1 MEKLMSFRQSM
12 SQLRPAHTQKVDL
25 VEKVQILL
33 TEAKSTASTLFEGVI
48 ADCANLSGKSQK
60 VFKNQ
65 ILKQPYVSEFLPLAD
80 SMSGSAGKTA
90 FATKGKTDEE
100 KLDILWKFSQV
111 CKKTLGGKRVDAGAG
126 QSKKKVSDPWVEMS
140 EKRGGVDTS
149 KADIMVGSF
158 QTSVKGPSALLM
170 SGEKKEA
177 KATVLSA
184 LETTNANDEVRKL
197 LIKQVDKFAS
207 STRTIGAEVN
217 ATALKK
223 MSVGAAKKAGNEDAK
238 EIVDKQEETK
248 KEIVATFNK
257 AFKSKEIA
265 DAFCREAMTGWE
277 KFGGKSFPDSA
288 GGDSA
293 GEATHML
300 IWDYRM
306 DRMRWTK
313 IDSKLISETASKMKM
328 DTTLKSSSYK
338 AGGDKAGYSFWQALK
353 FETKTYLDAEGNVVA
368 KTTEEIEHN
377 RQMLSEGVINEGK
390 FKDTLKAIYT
400 KAKEKLVGIFKLLV
414 EKIKQIVDMA
424 KEILKEGID
433 KILNY
438 FELDVD
444 VKVKTRVSF
453 KV

>member
-1 MEKLMSFRQSM
+1 MSLIGYVRQV
-12 SQLRPAHTQKVDL
+12 RPIQESHVNHLD
-25 VEKVQILL
+25 KVQNLF
-33 TEAKSTASTLFEGVI
+33 EAKSTASTLFEGVI
-48 ADCANLSGKSQK
+48 ADCANASTNK
-60 VFKNQ
+60 VKFKKE
-65 ILKQPYVSEFLPLAD
+65 ILNQPYVSQFLPLAD
-80 SMSGSAGKTA
+80 KMSGAAGKTA

-100 KLDILWKFSQV
+100 KLDILWKFSQA
-111 CKKTLGGKRVDAGAG
+111 CKKALRGNSVDAGAG

-158 QTSVKGPSALLM
+158 QTSVKGPAALLM

-197 LIKQVDKFAS
+197 LTEQVDKFAS

-217 ATALKK
+217 TTVLKK
-223 MSVGAAKKAGNEDAK
+223 MSVDDAKKSGNEDAK
-238 EIVDKQEETK
+238 EIVDKQEQTK
-248 KEIVATFNK
+248 KEIIDTFNK
-257 AFKSKEIA
+257 AFKSKEVS
-265 DAFCREAMTGWE
+265 DAFCREAMTGYE
-277 KFGGKSFPDSA
+277 KFGGKAFPKRG

-328 DTTLKSSSYK
+328 DTTLKSASYK
-338 AGGDKAGYSFWQALK
+338 VGGDKAGYSFWQALK
-353 FETKTYLDAEGNVVA
+353 FEVKTFLDAEGNIVA
-368 KTTEEIEHN
+368 ESTEKIQQN
-377 RQMLSEGVINEGK
+377 RQMLSEGVIDEGK

-400 KAKEKLVGIFKLLV
+400 KAKEKLVGFFKLLV
-414 EKIKQIVDMA
+414 EKIKQIVAMA

-433 KILNY
+433 KILNF

-444 VKVKTRVSF
+444 VKVKTKVSF

>member
-1 MEKLMSFRQSM
+1 MSLQPYVRQLNPRNESYT
-12 SQLRPAHTQKVDL
+12 PPVD
-25 VEKVQILL
+25 KVQKLYI

-48 ADCANLSGKSQK
+48 ANCANLSGKRRK
-60 VFKNQ
+60 DFNEE
-65 ILKQPYVSEFLPLAD
+65 ILKQPYVSQFLPLAD
-80 SMSGSAGKTA
+80 SMTGSAGKTA
-90 FATKGKTDEE
+90 FATKGKTDKE

-111 CKKTLGGKRVDAGAG
+111 CKTALKNNKVDAGAG
-126 QSKKKVSDPWVEMS
+126 QSQKRVSEPWIEMS

-158 QTSVKGPSALLM
+158 QTSVKGPAALLM

-177 KATVLSA
+177 KATVISA
-184 LETTNANDEVRKL
+184 LQTTKVNDKVKTA
-197 LIKQVDKFAS
+197 LISQVDKFAQ
-207 STRTIGAEVN
+207 STRTIGAEVTG
-217 ATALKK
+217 TALKK
-223 MSVGAAKKAGNEDAK
+223 MSVDDAKESGNEDAK
-238 EIVDKQEETK
+238 EIVDKQEQTK
-248 KEIVATFNK
+248 KEIVASFNK
-257 AFKSKEIA
+257 AFKSKEVS

-277 KFGGKSFPDSA
+277 KFGGKAFPDRGA
-288 GGDSA
+288 GDSSA
-293 GEATHML
+293 EATHML

-328 DTTLKSSSYK
+328 DTTLKSASYK
-338 AGGDKAGYSFWQALK
+338 VGGDKAGYSFWQALK
-353 FETKTYLDAEGNVVA
+353 FEVKTYLDAEGNVVE

-377 RQMLSEGVINEGK
+377 RQMLSEGVINEFK
-390 FKDTLKAIYT
+390 FKDTLKKIYT
-400 KAKEKLVGIFKLLV
+400 KAKEKLVGLFKLLV
-414 EKIKQIVDMA
+414 EKIKKIVDMA

-444 VKVKTRVSF
+444 VKVKTLVSF

>member
-1 MEKLMSFRQSM
+1 MSLQKYVRQVKPRNESYT
-12 SQLRPAHTQKVDL
+12 PPVD
-25 VEKVQILL
+25 KVQSYL

-48 ADCANLSGKSQK
+48 ADCANLSLLNQKSFNEK
-60 VFKNQ
+60 
-65 ILKQPYVSEFLPLAD
+65 ILKQPYVSQFLPLAD
-80 SMSGSAGKTA
+80 KMSGKAGKTA
-90 FATKGKTDEE
+90 FATKDKTDEE

-111 CKKTLGGKRVDAGAG
+111 CKKSLGSNRVDAGAG
-126 QSKKKVSDPWVEMS
+126 QSKKKVSDPWLEMS
-140 EKRGGVDTS
+140 KKRGGVDTS

-158 QTSVKGPSALLM
+158 QTSVKGPVALLM

-177 KATVLSA
+177 KATVISA
-184 LETTNANDEVRKL
+184 LQTTKANDEVRKM
-197 LIKQVDKFAS
+197 LIGQVDNFAE
-207 STRTIGAEVN
+207 STRTIGAKVTG
-217 ATALKK
+217 TALKK
-223 MSVGAAKKAGNEDAK
+223 MSVNDAKKSGNEDAK
-238 EIVDKQEETK
+238 EIVDKQNQTK
-248 KEIVATFNK
+248 QEIVAAFNT
-257 AFKSKEIA
+257 AFKSKEVA

-277 KFGGKSFPDSA
+277 KFSGKAFPDRGA
-288 GGDSA
+288 GDSS

-328 DTTLKSSSYK
+328 DTTLKSASYK

-353 FETKTYLDAEGNVVA
+353 FEVKTYLDAEGNVVA
-368 KTTEEIEHN
+368 EATEKIQQN
-377 RQMLSEGVINEGK
+377 RQMLSEGVINEFK
-390 FKDTLKAIYT
+390 FIDTLKKIYT
-400 KAKEKLVGIFKLLV
+400 KAKEKLVGVFKFLI

>member
-1 MEKLMSFRQSM
+1 MEKLMALQKYVR
-12 SQLRPAHTQKVDL
+12 QLRPIQEKYVDH
-25 VEKVQILL
+25 VEQVQSLL

-48 ADCANLSGKSQK
+48 ADCANASTNK
-60 VFKNQ
+60 VKFKKE
-65 ILKQPYVSEFLPLAD
+65 ILNQPYVSQFLPLAD
-80 SMSGSAGKTA
+80 KMSGSAGKTA

-100 KLDILWKFSQV
+100 KLDILWKFSQS
-111 CKKTLGGKRVDAGAG
+111 CKKALRGNSVDAGAG
-126 QSKKKVSDPWVEMS
+126 QSKKKVSDPWIEMS

-197 LIKQVDKFAS
+197 LTEQVDKFAS

-217 ATALKK
+217 TTNLKK
-223 MSVGAAKKAGNEDAK
+223 MSVDDAKKSGNEDAK
-238 EIVDKQEETK
+238 EIVDKQEQTK
-248 KEIVATFNK
+248 KEIIATFNK
-257 AFKSKEIA
+257 AFKSKEVS
-265 DAFCREAMTGWE
+265 DAFCREAMTGYE
-277 KFGGKSFPDSA
+277 KFGGKAFPKRG

-313 IDSKLISETASKMKM
+313 IDSKLISETATKMKM
-328 DTTLKSSSYK
+328 DTTLKSGSYDVK
-338 AGGDKAGYSFWQALK
+338 GDKAGYSFWQTLK
-353 FETKTYLDAEGNVVA
+353 FATKTYLDAEGNVVA
-368 KTTEEIEHN
+368 KATEEIQQN
-377 RQMLSEGVINEGK
+377 RQMLSEGVINEFK
-390 FKDTLKAIYT
+390 FKDTLKKIYT
-400 KAKEKLVGIFKLLV
+400 KAKEKLVGIFKLLI
-414 EKIKQIVDMA
+414 EKIKQIVARA

-433 KILNY
+433 KVLNY

-444 VKVKTRVSF
+444 VKVTTKVSF

>member
-1 MEKLMSFRQSM
+1 MSLIGYVRQV
-12 SQLRPAHTQKVDL
+12 RPIQESHVNHLD
-25 VEKVQILL
+25 KVQNLF
-33 TEAKSTASTLFEGVI
+33 EAKSTASTLFEGVI
-48 ADCANLSGKSQK
+48 ADCANASTNK
-60 VFKNQ
+60 VKFKKE
-65 ILKQPYVSEFLPLAD
+65 ILNQPYVSQFLPLAD
-80 SMSGSAGKTA
+80 KMSGAAGKTA

-100 KLDILWKFSQV
+100 KLDILWKFSQA
-111 CKKTLGGKRVDAGAG
+111 CKKALRGNSVDAGAG

-158 QTSVKGPSALLM
+158 QTSVKGPAALLM

-184 LETTNANDEVRKL
+184 LETTKANNEVRKL
-197 LIKQVDKFAS
+197 LTEQVDKFAS

-217 ATALKK
+217 TTVLKK
-223 MSVGAAKKAGNEDAK
+223 MSVDDAKKSGNEDAK
-238 EIVDKQEETK
+238 EIVDKQEQTK
-248 KEIVATFNK
+248 KEIIDTFNK
-257 AFKSKEIA
+257 AFKSKEVS
-265 DAFCREAMTGWE
+265 DAFCREAMTGYE
-277 KFGGKSFPDSA
+277 KFGGKAFPKRG

-328 DTTLKSSSYK
+328 DTTLKSASYK
-338 AGGDKAGYSFWQALK
+338 VGGDKAGYSFWQALK
-353 FETKTYLDAEGNVVA
+353 FEVKTFLDAEGNIVA
-368 KTTEEIEHN
+368 ESTEKIQQN
-377 RQMLSEGVINEGK
+377 RQMLSEGVIDEGK

-400 KAKEKLVGIFKLLV
+400 KAKEKLVGFFKLLV
-414 EKIKQIVDMA
+414 EKIKQIVAMA

-433 KILNY
+433 KILNF

-444 VKVKTRVSF
+444 VKVKTKVSF

>member
-1 MEKLMSFRQSM
+1 MSNLNHYVR
-12 SQLRPAHTQKVDL
+12 QLRPRTESYTPHVD
-25 VEKVQILL
+25 KVQSILS
-33 TEAKSTASTLFEGVI
+33 EAKSTASTLFEGVI
-48 ADCANLSGKSQK
+48 ADCANLSGETRNNFNKK
-60 VFKNQ
+60 
-65 ILKQPYVSEFLPLAD
+65 ILKQPYVSQFLPLAD
-80 SMSGSAGKTA
+80 KMSGAAGKTA

-100 KLDILWKFSQV
+100 KLDILWKFSQT
-111 CKKTLGGKRVDAGAG
+111 CKKALRGNSVDAGAG
-126 QSKKKVSDPWVEMS
+126 QSKKKVSDPWLEMS

-158 QTSVKGPSALLM
+158 QTSVKGPAALLM

-184 LETTNANDEVRKL
+184 LETTKANDEVKKL
-197 LIKQVDKFAS
+197 LTEQVDKFAS
-207 STRTIGAEVN
+207 STRTIGSGVN
-217 ATALKK
+217 TTVLKK
-223 MSVGAAKKAGNEDAK
+223 MSIDDAKKSGNKEAK
-238 EIVDKQEETK
+238 EIVDKQEQTK
-248 KEIVATFNK
+248 KEIIATFNK
-257 AFKSKEIA
+257 AFKSKEVS
-265 DAFCREAMTGWE
+265 DAFCREAMTGYE
-277 KFGGKSFPDSA
+277 KFGGKAFPKRG

-306 DRMRWTK
+306 DRMRWTA

-328 DTTLKSSSYK
+328 DTTLKSASYK
-338 AGGDKAGYSFWQALK
+338 VGGDKAGYSFWQALK

-368 KTTEEIEHN
+368 KTTEEIQQN

-400 KAKEKLVGIFKLLV
+400 KAKEKLVGLFKLLV
-414 EKIKQIVDMA
+414 DKIKQIVNMA
-424 KEILKEGID
+424 KEILKGGID

-444 VKVKTRVSF
+444 VKVKTRVDF

>member
-1 MEKLMSFRQSM
+1 MPLQQYVR
-12 SQLRPAHTQKVDL
+12 QLRPRTESYTPH
-25 VEKVQILL
+25 VEQIQSLL
-33 TEAKSTASTLFEGVI
+33 SEAKSTASTLFEGVI
-48 ADCANLSGKSQK
+48 ADCANLSGKSQGI
-60 VFKNQ
+60 FKKE

-80 SMSGSAGKTA
+80 SMTGKAGKTA
-90 FATKGKTDEE
+90 FATKGKTDKE
-100 KLDILWKFSQV
+100 KLDILWKFAQA
-111 CKKTLGGKRVDAGAG
+111 CKTTLGSNKVDAGAG

-158 QTSVKGPSALLM
+158 QTSVKGPTALLM

-177 KATVLSA
+177 KATVISA
-184 LETTNANDEVRKL
+184 LQTTKASDEVKKL
-197 LIKQVDKFAS
+197 LIGQVDKFAE
-207 STRTIGAEVN
+207 STRTIGSEVN
-217 ATALKK
+217 TTALKK
-223 MSVGAAKKAGNEDAK
+223 MSVDDAKEAGNEDAK

-368 KTTEEIEHN
+368 KATEEIEHN
-377 RQMLSEGVINEGK
+377 RQMLSEGVINEFN
-390 FKDTLKAIYT
+390 FKDTLKNIYT
-400 KAKEKLVGIFKLLV
+400 KAKEKLVGLFKLLV
-414 EKIKQIVDMA
+414 EKIKKIVDMA

-444 VKVKTRVSF
+444 VKVTTRVSF

>member
-25 VEKVQILL
+25 VEKVQQIFL
-33 TEAKSTASTLFEGVI
+33 TEAKATASTLFEGVI
-48 ADCANLSGKSQK
+48 ADCANAPKTKASFAK
-60 VFKNQ
+60 Q
-65 ILKQPYVSEFLPLAD
+65 ILNKPYVKKFLPLAD
-80 SMSGSAGKTA
+80 KMSGQAGKTA
-90 FATKGKTDEE
+90 FATKGQTNKQKIET
-100 KLDILWKFSQV
+100 LWKFSQV
-111 CKKTLGGKRVDAGAG
+111 CKDTLGGKRVDAGAG
-126 QSKKKVSDPWVEMS
+126 QSKKQVSAPWIEMS
-140 EKRGGVDTS
+140 KKSGGVDTS

-184 LETTNANDEVRKL
+184 LETTKANNEVRKL
-197 LIKQVDKFAS
+197 LTEQVDKFAS

-217 ATALKK
+217 TTVLKK
-223 MSVGAAKKAGNEDAK
+223 MSVDDAKKSGNEDAK
-238 EIVDKQEETK
+238 EIVDKQEQTK
-248 KEIVATFNK
+248 KEIIATFNT
-257 AFKSKEIA
+257 AFKSKEVS
-265 DAFCREAMTGWE
+265 DAFCREAMTGYE
-277 KFGGKSFPDSA
+277 KFGGKAFPKRG

-300 IWDYRM
+300 IWDYIM

-368 KTTEEIEHN
+368 KATEEIEHN
-377 RQMLSEGVINEGK
+377 RQMLSEGVINEFN
-390 FKDTLKAIYT
+390 FKDTLKNIYT
-400 KAKEKLVGIFKLLV
+400 KAKEKLVGLFKLLV
-414 EKIKQIVDMA
+414 EKIKKIVDMA

-444 VKVKTRVSF
+444 VKVTTRVSF

>member
-1 MEKLMSFRQSM
+1 MPLQQYVR
-12 SQLRPAHTQKVDL
+12 QLRPRTESYTPH
-25 VEKVQILL
+25 VEQIQSLL
-33 TEAKSTASTLFEGVI
+33 SEAKSTASTLFEGVI
-48 ADCANLSGKSQK
+48 ADCANLSGKSQGI
-60 VFKNQ
+60 FKKE

-80 SMSGSAGKTA
+80 SMTGKAGTTA
-90 FATKGKTDEE
+90 FATKGKTDKE
-100 KLDILWKFSQV
+100 KLDILWKFAQA
-111 CKKTLGGKRVDAGAG
+111 CKTTLGSNKVDAGAG

-158 QTSVKGPSALLM
+158 QTSVKGPTALLM

-177 KATVLSA
+177 KATVISA
-184 LETTNANDEVRKL
+184 LQTTKASDEVKKL
-197 LIKQVDKFAS
+197 LIGQVDKFAE
-207 STRTIGAEVN
+207 STRTIGSEVN
-217 ATALKK
+217 TTALKK
-223 MSVGAAKKAGNEDAK
+223 MSVDDAKEAGNEDAK

-368 KTTEEIEHN
+368 KATEEIEHN
-377 RQMLSEGVINEGK
+377 RQMLSEGVINEFN
-390 FKDTLKAIYT
+390 FKDTLKNIYT
-400 KAKEKLVGIFKLLV
+400 KAKEKLVGLFKLLV
-414 EKIKQIVDMA
+414 EKIKKIVDMA

-444 VKVKTRVSF
+444 VKVTTKVSF

>member
-1 MEKLMSFRQSM
+1 MSLIGYVRQV
-12 SQLRPAHTQKVDL
+12 RPVQESHVNHLD
-25 VEKVQILL
+25 KVQNLF
-33 TEAKSTASTLFEGVI
+33 EAKSTASTLFEGVI
-48 ADCANLSGKSQK
+48 ADCANASTNK
-60 VFKNQ
+60 VKFKKE
-65 ILKQPYVSEFLPLAD
+65 ILNQPYVSQFLPLAD
-80 SMSGSAGKTA
+80 KMSGAAGKTA
-90 FATKGKTDEE
+90 FATKDKTDEE
-100 KLDILWKFSQV
+100 KLDILWKFSQA
-111 CKKTLGGKRVDAGAG
+111 CKKALRGNSVDAGAG

-158 QTSVKGPSALLM
+158 QTSVKGPAALLM

-197 LIKQVDKFAS
+197 LTEQVDKFAS

-217 ATALKK
+217 TTVLKK
-223 MSVGAAKKAGNEDAK
+223 MSVDDAKKSGNEDAK
-238 EIVDKQEETK
+238 EIVDKQEQTK
-248 KEIVATFNK
+248 KEIIATFNK
-257 AFKSKEIA
+257 AFKSKEVS
-265 DAFCREAMTGWE
+265 DAFCREAMTGYE
-277 KFGGKSFPDSA
+277 KFGGKAFPKRG

-328 DTTLKSSSYK
+328 DTTLKSASYK
-338 AGGDKAGYSFWQALK
+338 VGGDKAGYSFWQALK
-353 FETKTYLDAEGNVVA
+353 FEVKTFLDAEGNIVA
-368 KTTEEIEHN
+368 ESTEKIQQN
-377 RQMLSEGVINEGK
+377 RQMLSEGVIDEGK
-390 FKDTLKAIYT
+390 FKDTLKAIFT
-400 KAKEKLVGIFKLLV
+400 KAKEKLVGLFKLLV
-414 EKIKQIVDMA
+414 EKIKQIVAMA
-424 KEILKEGID
+424 KEIIKEGID

-444 VKVKTRVSF
+444 VKVKTKVSF

>member
-1 MEKLMSFRQSM
+1 MEPLMIRAADAARKLR
-12 SQLRPAHTQKVDL
+12 RPVREDYIPP
-25 VEKVQILL
+25 VEKVQNLF
-33 TEAKSTASTLFEGVI
+33 EAKSTASTLFEGVI
-48 ADCANLSGKSQK
+48 ADCANASTNK
-60 VFKNQ
+60 VKFKKE

-80 SMSGSAGKTA
+80 KMSGESGKTA

-100 KLDILWKFSQV
+100 KLDILWKFSQT
-111 CKKTLGGKRVDAGAG
+111 CKKALRGNSVDAGAG
-126 QSKKKVSDPWVEMS
+126 QSKKKVSNPWVEMS
-140 EKRGGVDTS
+140 EKKGGVDTS

-184 LETTNANDEVRKL
+184 LETTKASDEVRKL
-197 LIKQVDKFAS
+197 LTEQVNKFAS

-217 ATALKK
+217 TTVLKK
-223 MSVGAAKKAGNEDAK
+223 MSVDDAKKAGNEDAK
-238 EIVDKQEETK
+238 EIVDKQEQTK
-248 KEIVATFNK
+248 KEIIATFNK
-257 AFKSKEIA
+257 AFKNKEVE
-265 DAFCREAMTGWE
+265 DAFCREAMTGYE
-277 KFGGKSFPDSA
+277 KFGGKAFKRG

-328 DTTLKSSSYK
+328 DTTLKSASYK
-338 AGGDKAGYSFWQALK
+338 VGGDKAGYSFWQTLK
-353 FETKTYLDAEGNVVA
+353 FATKTYLDAKGNVVA
-368 KTTEEIEHN
+368 KATEEIEHN
-377 RQMLSEGVINEGK
+377 RQMLSEGVINEVK

-400 KAKEKLVGIFKLLV
+400 KAKEKLVGLFKLLV
-414 EKIKQIVDMA
+414 EKIKKIVDMA
-424 KEILKEGID
+424 KEIIKGGID

-444 VKVKTRVSF
+444 VKVKTQVTF

>member
-1 MEKLMSFRQSM
+1 MSLQKYVK
-12 SQLRPAHTQKVDL
+12 QLRPRNESYVPHVDRIQKL
-25 VEKVQILL
+25 YLS
-33 TEAKSTASTLFEGVI
+33 EAKSTASTLFEGVI
-48 ADCANLSGKSQK
+48 ADCANASTNK
-60 VFKNQ
+60 VKFKKE
-65 ILKQPYVSEFLPLAD
+65 ILNQPYVSQFLPLAD
-80 SMSGSAGKTA
+80 KMSGSAGKTA

-100 KLDILWKFSQV
+100 KLDILWKFSQS
-111 CKKTLGGKRVDAGAG
+111 CKKALRGNSVDAGAG
-126 QSKKKVSDPWVEMS
+126 QSKKKVSDPWIEMS

-158 QTSVKGPSALLM
+158 QTSVKGPAALLM

-197 LIKQVDKFAS
+197 LTEQVDKFAS

-217 ATALKK
+217 TTVLKK
-223 MSVGAAKKAGNEDAK
+223 MSVDDAKKSGNEDAK
-238 EIVDKQEETK
+238 EIVDKQEQTK
-248 KEIVATFNK
+248 KEIIATFNK
-257 AFKSKEIA
+257 AFKSKEVS
-265 DAFCREAMTGWE
+265 DAFCREAMTGYE
-277 KFGGKSFPDSA
+277 KFGGKAFPKRG

-313 IDSKLISETASKMKM
+313 IDSKLISETATKMKM
-328 DTTLKSSSYK
+328 DTTLKSASYK
-338 AGGDKAGYSFWQALK
+338 VGGDKAGYSFWQALK

-368 KTTEEIEHN
+368 KTTEEIQQN
-377 RQMLSEGVINEGK
+377 RQMLSEGVINEFK
-390 FKDTLKAIYT
+390 FKDTLKKIYT
-400 KAKEKLVGIFKLLV
+400 KAKEKLVGIFKLLI
-414 EKIKQIVDMA
+414 EKIKQIVARA

-433 KILNY
+433 KVLNY

-444 VKVKTRVSF
+444 VKVTTKVSF